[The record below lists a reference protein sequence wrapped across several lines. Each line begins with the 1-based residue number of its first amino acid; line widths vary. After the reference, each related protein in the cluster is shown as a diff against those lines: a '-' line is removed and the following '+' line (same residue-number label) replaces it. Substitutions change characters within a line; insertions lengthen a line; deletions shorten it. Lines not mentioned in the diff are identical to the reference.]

1 MKKLF
6 LSLIVTGSVIFT
18 NLLADGI
25 KIQGSIA
32 EIYDNNKTILI
43 DAIHGGQVAIKIL
56 PNTEIDMDDC
66 GIFGMDKKG
75 MFKDLKIGDFLE
87 AKVYYMSSA
96 ITPPSTTI
104 PTARK
109 IEIECRKKAY

>member
-1 MKKLF
+1 MKKIF
-6 LSLIVTGSVIFT
+6 LSLVVGTGILT

-32 EIYDNNKTILI
+32 EIYDNNKTLLI
-43 DAIHGGQVAIKIL
+43 DTIHGGQMAIKIL
-56 PNTEIDMDDC
+56 PNTEIDMDNC
-66 GIFGMDKKG
+66 GLFGMDKKG
-75 MFKDLKIGDFLE
+75 MFKDLKTGDFLE
-87 AKVYYMSSA
+87 AKIYYMSSSA
-96 ITPPSTTI
+96 TPSNTAI